1 MESAISEE
9 MDFFIFLI
17 ELYAER
23 KKMSTG
29 DVMRLWDKHN
39 LVPYI
44 MDNYFMYHQEAIEN
58 AFADID
64 SMIETGK
71 PAW

>member
-1 MESAISEE
+1 MDSETE
-9 MDFFIFLI
+9 FFMFLL
-17 ELYAER
+17 ERYA
-23 KKMSTG
+23 KHKDMASG
-29 DVMRLWDKHN
+29 DVMRLWDAHN

>member
-1 MESAISEE
+1 MNSETE
-9 MDFFIFLI
+9 FFLFLI
-17 ELYAER
+17 ERYAQS
-23 KKMSTG
+23 KGMSSG
-29 DVMRLWDKHN
+29 DVMRLWDEHN

>member
-1 MESAISEE
+1 MSDELK
-9 MDFFIFLI
+9 FFSYLL
-17 ELYAER
+17 ECYAEH
-23 KKMSTG
+23 KDMSSG
-29 DVMRLWDKHN
+29 DVMRLWDADN

>member
-1 MESAISEE
+1 
-9 MDFFIFLI
+9 MDNETEFFLFLL
-17 ELYAER
+17 ERYAEY
-23 KKMSTG
+23 KDMSSG
-29 DVMRLWDKHN
+29 DVMRLWDAHH

>member
-1 MESAISEE
+1 
-9 MDFFIFLI
+9 MDHEAEFFLFLL
-17 ELYAER
+17 ERYAEH
-23 KKMSTG
+23 KDMASG
-29 DVMRLWDKHN
+29 DVMRLWDAHN

-64 SMIETGK
+64 SMIKTGK

>member
-1 MESAISEE
+1 
-9 MDFFIFLI
+9 MDHEAEFFLFLL
-17 ELYAER
+17 ERYAEY
-23 KKMSTG
+23 KDMSSG
-29 DVMRLWDKHN
+29 DVMRLWDTHN

-44 MDNYFMYHQEAIEN
+44 MDNYFMYHQEANEN

>member
-1 MESAISEE
+1 MSDEFK
-9 MDFFIFLI
+9 FFSYLL
-17 ELYAER
+17 ECYAEH
-23 KKMSTG
+23 KDMSSG
-29 DVMRLWDKHN
+29 DVMRLWDARN

-44 MDNYFMYHQEAIEN
+44 MDNYFMYHQEAIKN

>member
-1 MESAISEE
+1 MSDEFK
-9 MDFFIFLI
+9 FFSYLL
-17 ELYAER
+17 ECYAEH
-23 KKMSTG
+23 KDMSSG
-29 DVMRLWDKHN
+29 DVMRLWDAHN
-39 LVPYI
+39 LVSYI

>member
-1 MESAISEE
+1 
-9 MDFFIFLI
+9 MDHEAEFFLFLL
-17 ELYAER
+17 ERYAEY
-23 KKMSTG
+23 KDMSSG
-29 DVMRLWDKHN
+29 DVMRLWDTHN